1 MVGSWGRP
9 YTHLVL
15 VWALTSREQE
25 HSCGVQET
33 GVNWGAASVDLDV
46 LWPLPVG
53 PCSPRAIP
61 WAACAFLPAS
71 QSRGAG
77 PCPGLPFSTTGGAI
91 WGGCV
96 RGISR
101 HTQGVLGRRLPGTR
115 TPTLSAQLSFA
126 SSAATPRTAAFP
138 PQAGN
143 LSSPRGCVSLGPGCE
158 PQLDGRGSLP
168 GCETPRRRHWVVRG
182 G

>member
-1 MVGSWGRP
+1 MECRRLVSTGEQPRWIWTSSGHCLWGP
-9 YTHLVL
+9 
-15 VWALTSREQE
+15 
-25 HSCGVQET
+25 
-33 GVNWGAASVDLDV
+33 AAPGLS
-46 LWPLPVG
+46 
-53 PCSPRAIP
+53 
-61 WAACAFLPAS
+61 
-71 QSRGAG
+71 
-77 PCPGLPFSTTGGAI
+77 PGLPVPSCLPPRAEALGPVPASLSSTTGGAI

-143 LSSPRGCVSLGPGCE
+143 LSSPRGCVSLGPGCD
-158 PQLDGRGSLP
+158 PQLDGRGSLL
-168 GCETPRRRHWVVRG
+168 GCETPRRRHWRG
-182 G
+182 GGGLGRVVIYSAG